1 MEHCNNNQL
10 LPSLFEGVRN
20 TRSSRTI
27 AWDEVFRLITGGR
40 LREETEKH
48 RFFRTHNME
57 ADAERVKH
65 RSPCITPAVQC
76 RGGRRAGH
84 IVGYTGVSMV
94 DLDHVP
100 DLPATLALLRADPH
114 TFMLY
119 TTLSGEGVRVL
130 YRWEPAPTDGE
141 ADGDASSVPHEGG
154 AERVIGADFTPSG
167 GEDETKNRV
176 NPCHPC
182 LKNKGSVPDAE
193 SLYLAAFQRGNDYFS
208 RLTGLPFDPAC
219 KDAVR
224 LSALCHDEGA
234 YYNPESTPF
243 MVVAEQVET
252 KAGRGKKR
260 AAAAGEPGVSGRVA
274 AKLQRA
280 LARQGITYVEGS
292 RNAYISRAGY
302 LLNRY
307 GVAEKEATDWAVAR
321 FSDYDG
327 DVPAIIRACYQQTHE
342 HGEEAEGV
350 ERKGKA
356 TRMATPQELAE
367 YLKGQARFRHN
378 VISGKT
384 EVAPLPNPSEGEEGR
399 VEEEGA
405 PFTPLT
411 DRHLSTLWR
420 RFDMEGLR
428 TTEEHLHSL
437 IRSDFTPLYNPFEEY
452 FASLPPWD
460 GVTDYIARLAAYVHV
475 TTDAAHF
482 THCLR
487 KWLVGL
493 VAGLFSEKVTNQVVL
508 VLVGPQGCGKTTF
521 FEYLLPPALYHYYCT
536 KTNSNRLDKDDRLML
551 SEYALINFEEL
562 ESMRTAEMNQLK
574 AMITLRTVN
583 DRRAY
588 GRYVEQR
595 PRIASFCGTGNA
607 LRFLNDPTGTR
618 RWLPFEVTHIDDPRI
633 SPLPYE
639 GIYSQALHLL
649 RTGFRHWFTQ
659 DEVAAQATHNEAFEV
674 PNPEE
679 ELIATYYRRPLPG
692 EVCKFVTTTNIQE
705 RINAAIK
712 QPLSLVRIAA
722 AMKKMEFRQVRK
734 GSLRGFLVFEYNN
747 EQLRVSRNYR
757 NDENVDDD

>member
-1 MEHCNNNQL
+1 MKNKTATPI
-10 LPSLFEGVRN
+10 LPSLFKGVRH
-20 TRSSRTI
+20 TKSESAIT
-27 AWDEVFRLITGGR
+27 WDEVFRLITGGQ

-76 RGGRRAGH
+76 QGGRRAGH

-94 DLDHVP
+94 DFDHVP

-130 YRWEPAPTDGE
+130 YKW
-141 ADGDASSVPHEGG
+141 EGG
-154 AERVIGADFTPSG
+154 INLSTEYA
-167 GEDETKNRV
+167 
-176 NPCHPC
+176 
-182 LKNKGSVPDAE
+182 L
-193 SLYLAAFQRGNDYFS
+193 AFQQGNDYFS

-234 YYNPESTPF
+234 YYHPDSTPF
-243 MVVAEQVET
+243 VVEQGDT
-252 KAGRGKKR
+252 RAQRKKGTVSS
-260 AAAAGEPGVSGRVA
+260 ASEKPGVSNRIA
-274 AKLQRA
+274 ANVRRTLT
-280 LARQGITYVEGS
+280 RQGISYVEGS
-292 RNAYISRAGY
+292 RNTYISRAGY

-307 GVAEKEATDWAVAR
+307 GVPEKEAVDWAKSE
-321 FSDYDG
+321 FCNYDG
-327 DVPAIIRACYQQTHE
+327 DVPGIIRSCYQQVEE
-342 HGEEAEGV
+342 HGMESPSKGEGSKRNV
-350 ERKGKA
+350 RL
-356 TRMATPQELAE
+356 ATPLELAE
-367 YLKGQARFRHN
+367 FLKGQARFRHN

-384 EVAPLPNPSEGEEGR
+384 EITLLSPPEGEGTGNASSLLSPPL
-399 VEEEGA
+399 EELEGA
-405 PFTPLT
+405 AFTDLT

-420 RFDMEGLR
+420 RFDTEGMR

-452 FASLPPWD
+452 FNHLPPWN
-460 GVTDYIARLAAYVHV
+460 GQTDYIARLADYVHPI
-475 TTDAAHF
+475 TDATHF
-482 THCLR
+482 AHCLR
-487 KWLVGL
+487 KWLVGM
-493 VAGLFSEKVTNQVVL
+493 VAGFFDEKVTNQVVL
-508 VLVGPQGCGKTTF
+508 VLIGPQGCGKTTF
-521 FEYLLPPALYHYYCT
+521 FEYLLPPELYRYYCT

-562 ESMRTAEMNQLK
+562 ESMRTPEMNQLK
-574 AMITLRTVN
+574 AMITMRMVN

-588 GRYVEQR
+588 GRYKEQR
-595 PRIASFCGTGNA
+595 PRIASFCGTGNNS
-607 LRFLNDPTGTR
+607 RFLNDPTGTR
-618 RWLPFEVTHIDDPRI
+618 RWLPFEVTRIDDPRTR
-633 SPLPYE
+633 PFPYE

-649 RTGFRHWFTQ
+649 RSGFRYWFTQ
-659 DEVAAQATHNEAFEV
+659 DEVAVQAAHNEAFEV

-679 ELIATYYRRPLPG
+679 ELISTYYRRPLPG

-722 AMKKMEFRQVRK
+722 AMKKMEFEQGRSKV
-734 GSLRGFLVFEYNN
+734 SRGFYVVERSHEEVIKYQREMAHFMRDFEEDSN
-747 EQLRVSRNYR
+747 ES
-757 NDENVDDD
+757 